1 VTLGPKKVAEREGIG
16 EEEHDWNGIEL
27 KHGKNCLL
35 TNGVLPLI
43 QTDRLALESIGKL
56 HLTFMYDKS

>member
-1 VTLGPKKVAEREGIG
+1 VAEREGIG
-16 EEEHDWNGIEL
+16 EEGPDNPVIV
-27 KHGKNCLL
+27 KTAKNCLL

-56 HLTFMYDKS
+56 PLTFVYDES